1 MSQHYHPRVLRFS
14 WLLGFYGIAMTKN
27 PVNLVN
33 PVFTQF
39 PLRCGRAR
47 SDVFDGLAWRGVSE
61 VKRTVAFCFRWS
73 LAEEKQ
79 ISLAAPHH
87 RKVSAPRPPLS
98 AHSRHHTTNTIN
110 SPQEY
115 SAINSHDSLRCGP
128 SSLRRFR
135 WSRLARRF

>member
-1 MSQHYHPRVLRFS
+1 MSQHSHPRVLRFS

-73 LAEEKQ
+73 LPEEKQ

-98 AHSRHHTTNTIN
+98 APHAITQPTPSTHPKNIPHCILSLQKLKKSRKDPCQDTI
-110 SPQEY
+110 
-115 SAINSHDSLRCGP
+115 I
-128 SSLRRFR
+128 
-135 WSRLARRF
+135 